1 MDVAASLDQVKS
13 LAKSGF
19 NLIPIWRE
27 IPSDTLTPVS
37 AFMKLRHG
45 QKTADFLLE
54 SADGGENVGRYSFL
68 GVAPFASL
76 CEENGELV
84 FRNLQSGIE
93 EKKELNWSHIEKYL
107 YQWSA
112 PKLNDLPP
120 FSGGAVG
127 YISFDA
133 ISLLEKLELPKKGL
147 DTKLIDLKIYKSI
160 VTFDRLTHRAY
171 IITHIDITSDG
182 VEEGYQKARMEI
194 DRLFQCLVSTSYT
207 PNFLIKSSATITAGS
222 DDVIASKPLMGEDDF
237 CYAVKKI
244 KSHIK
249 RGDIFQCVLSDRFK
263 FPLTVDPLTIY
274 RTLRMINPSPYLFF
288 LTLSKG
294 ENLLGSSPEML
305 VRCHNNLIE
314 TCPIAGTRP
323 RGQTIKQ
330 DETYEQ
336 ALLASVKEKAEH
348 LMLVD
353 LSRNDIGRV
362 AIPGSVHVKRFM
374 QTERFSHVMHLV
386 SLVTGKLKRS
396 TSAWQALG
404 SCFPAGTLSG
414 APKIRAMELISDYEK
429 EKRGVYGGAI
439 VAVDFTGNLNSC
451 ITIRS
456 LYTKNGYGY
465 AQAGAG
471 IVADSRPA
479 KEYEEILNKSKAIKT
494 AIEIANSFHGG
505 M

>member
-1 MDVAASLDQVKS
+1 MDVSASLDQVKTY
-13 LAKSGF
+13 AKRGF
-19 NLIPIWRE
+19 TLIPIWRE

-37 AFMKLRHG
+37 AFMKLRHEKKG
-45 QKTADFLLE
+45 SDFLLE
-54 SADGGENVGRYSFL
+54 SADGGETVGRYSFL
-68 GVAPFASL
+68 GVEPFASIS
-76 CEENGELV
+76 EEEGALIFKNFETGITETTELSWK
-84 FRNLQSGIE
+84 NIE
-93 EKKELNWSHIEKYL
+93 AYL

-112 PKLNDLPP
+112 PKYKELPP
-120 FSGGAVG
+120 FIGGAVG

-133 ISLLEKLELPKKGL
+133 ISLIENIKLPERGLESKI
-147 DTKLIDLKIYKSI
+147 IDLKIYSSI
-160 VTFDRLTHRAY
+160 IVFDQLKHRAY
-171 IITHIDITSDG
+171 IVSHIDIKTNG
-182 VEEGYQKARMEI
+182 VDVGYKKAKAQIEN
-194 DRLFQCLVSTSYT
+194 LYECLISKSYT
-207 PNFLIKSSATITAGS
+207 PNFLTQTSPKLILEANDNIPSQA
-222 DDVIASKPLMGEDDF
+222 LMGEDDF